1 MLEILKYNNFV
12 FVSGFNF
19 SLLSLCPFDQK
30 AQSETHCPTP
40 ALVLPPPP
48 SFQNPGNAAGFLITE
63 IK

>member
-40 ALVLPPPP
+40 ALVFPTPPLPPFRILATPL
-48 SFQNPGNAAGFLITE
+48 GF
-63 IK
+63 